1 MNRAARFVLCS
12 TLLLSAAAAQRQPTR
27 GKVSGVTA
35 NKLTALKVTGTA
47 RYTDKEILAAS
58 GLQIGQ
64 NAADGDFKEAAQRL
78 GDSGLFGDVVY
89 SYSSSGVGVRLEMQ
103 LADTDESKLVPAHF
117 ENFVWF
123 TDAELRT
130 ALQRRVPL
138 FKQLLPVAGSLPDR
152 VSEALQAMLT
162 EKQFPG
168 RVNYLRE
175 SKDESGGPLS
185 AIAYRVEEVSIRI
198 RSVEFPGAS
207 PEQAALLTTAAHRLA
222 GAEYGRATLAAVAKF
237 DLLPVYL
244 QRGYLKAAF
253 GPSDARVVPQPSPP
267 SDAQGPAELQVDAI
281 VPVIPGKVYS
291 TSSVDWKGNSAIK
304 IGELAPLLHLP
315 TGQPADA
322 LRLLRDT
329 ENVGKLYR
337 SRGYMTVQIKPD
349 AQLDEETNTV
359 HYDLNIVEGDLYKMG
374 ELEILGLDTQA
385 TARMQA
391 AWTLREGQPYNAD
404 YPEKF
409 RDDTGQLLPRGVRWV
424 ISIHETLEAKDKT
437 VEVEIRFKQQ

>member
-1 MNRAARFVLCS
+1 MTRVAGFLFV
-12 TLLLSAAAAQRQPTR
+12 LLLSAAAAQKQPAR
-27 GKVSGVTA
+27 GKVSAVAA
-35 NKLTALKVTGTA
+35 NRLTALKVTGTA

-64 NAADGDFKEAAQRL
+64 NAADGDFREAAQRL
-78 GDSGLFGDVVY
+78 GDSGLFSDVVY
-89 SYSSSGVGVRLEMQ
+89 SYSSSGAGVRLEMQ
-103 LADTDESKLVPAHF
+103 LADAEQSKLVPAHF
-117 ENFVWF
+117 ENFVGF
-123 TDAELRT
+123 TDDELRT
-130 ALQRRVPL
+130 ALRSRVPL
-138 FKQLLPVAGSLPDR
+138 FKQLLPIAGNLPDQI
-152 VSEALQAMLT
+152 SEALQAILT

-175 SKDESGGPLS
+175 SQDELGGPPS
-185 AIAYRVEEVSIRI
+185 AVAYRVEEVNIRI
-198 RSVEFPGAS
+198 RSIEFPGAS
-207 PEQAALLTTAAHRLA
+207 TEQTALLATAARRLT
-222 GAEYGRATLAAVAKF
+222 GAEYGHAALAAVAKF

-253 GPSDARVVPQPSPP
+253 GPSDARVVPQPSPAT
-267 SDAQGPAELQVDAI
+267 DAHGPAELQVDVI
-281 VPVIPGKVYS
+281 LPVQTGKMYS

-304 IGELAPLLHLP
+304 IGELAPLLHLS

-322 LRLLRDT
+322 VRLLRDI

-337 SRGYMTVQIKPD
+337 SSGYMTVQIKSD
-349 AQLDEETNTV
+349 TQFDEEKNTV

-385 TARMQA
+385 TARMQG

-437 VEVEIRFKQQ
+437 VDVEVRFKQQ

>member
-1 MNRAARFVLCS
+1 MTRVAGFILF
-12 TLLLSAAAAQRQPTR
+12 LLLSAAAAQKQPAR
-27 GKVSGVTA
+27 GKVSAVAA
-35 NKLTALKVTGTA
+35 NKLVALKVTGTA
-47 RYTDKEILAAS
+47 RYSDKEILAAS

-64 NAADGDFKEAAQRL
+64 NAADGDFREAAQRL
-78 GDSGLFGDVVY
+78 GDSGLFSDVAY
-89 SYSSSGVGVRLEMQ
+89 SYSSSGAGVRLEIQ
-103 LADTDESKLVPAHF
+103 LADTDQSKLVPAHF

-123 TDAELRT
+123 TDDELRT
-130 ALQRRVPL
+130 ALQTRVAL

-152 VSEALQAMLT
+152 VSEALQAILT

-175 SKDESGGPLS
+175 SQDEAGGPLS
-185 AIAYRVEEVSIRI
+185 AIDYRVEEVSIRI
-198 RSVEFPGAS
+198 RGVEFPGAS
-207 PEQAALLTTAAHRLA
+207 PEQTALLTTAARHLT

-253 GPSDARVVPQPSPP
+253 GPADARVVPQPSPP
-267 SDAQGPAELQVDAI
+267 GDAQGPAELQVDAI
-281 VPVIPGKVYS
+281 VPVMPGKVYS
-291 TSSVDWKGNSAIK
+291 TSSVDWKGDSAIK

-322 LRLLRDT
+322 VRLLRDI

-349 AQLDEETNTV
+349 IQFDEEKSTV

-404 YPEKF
+404 YPDKF

-437 VEVEIRFKQQ
+437 VGVEIRFKQQ

>member
-1 MNRAARFVLCS
+1 MTRVAAFILY
-12 TLLLSAAAAQRQPTR
+12 LLVSPAAAQKQPAH
-27 GKVSGVTA
+27 GKVSAVDA
-35 NKLTALKVTGTA
+35 NKLVALKVTGTA
-47 RYTDKEILAAS
+47 RSTNKEILAAS

-64 NAADGDFKEAAQRL
+64 NAADGDFREAAQRL
-78 GDSGLFGDVVY
+78 GDSGLFGNVLY
-89 SYSSSGVGVRLEMQ
+89 SYSSSGAGVRLELQ
-103 LADTDESKLVPAHF
+103 LADTDRSKLVPAHF

-123 TDAELRT
+123 TDDELRT
-130 ALQRRVPL
+130 ALQSRVPL
-138 FKQLLPVAGSLPDR
+138 CKQLLPVAGDLPDR

-175 SKDESGGPLS
+175 SQDESGGPLS
-185 AIAYRVEEVSIRI
+185 AIAYRVEEMSIRI
-198 RSVEFPGAS
+198 RKVEFPGAS
-207 PEQAALLTTAAHRLA
+207 PEQTALLTTAARRLT

-253 GPSDARVVPQPSPP
+253 GPSDARVVPHPSPAG
-267 SDAQGPAELQVDAI
+267 DAQGPAELQVDAI
-281 VPVIPGKVYS
+281 VPVMPGKMYS

-304 IGELAPLLHLP
+304 IDELAPLLHLP
-315 TGQPADA
+315 PTHPADA
-322 LRLLRDT
+322 VRLLRDI
-329 ENVGKLYR
+329 EKIGILYR

-349 AQLDEETNTV
+349 AQLDDEKNTV
-359 HYDLNIVEGDLYKMG
+359 HYDVNIVEGDLYKMG

-404 YPEKF
+404 YPGKF
-409 RDDTGQLLPRGVRWV
+409 RDDTGQLLPRGVRWA
-424 ISIHETLEAKDKT
+424 ISVHETLEAKDKT
-437 VEVEIRFKQQ
+437 VDVEIRFKQQ